1 MSKTRANDPS
11 TETATQ
17 PSRDDRA
24 KEVCQSVLRLLGRP
38 LDLFRISAVRLW
50 DNQYRVNVQT
60 GADVVSARVSHSFF
74 VLVDEKGNVV
84 ESNPSL
90 ARVY

>member
-1 MSKTRANDPS
+1 MSKTRANDPGP
-11 TETATQ
+11 ETVAQ

-24 KEVCQSVLRLLGRP
+24 KEVCQSVVRLLGRP
-38 LDLFRISAVRLW
+38 LDLFRISAIRLW